1 MGLRSWNDV
10 RAELAGGDTGWEQ
23 RLAEVDDELRSEVTF
38 RTSPVSGIYTGNDPD
53 AMTALA
59 SRVHA
64 EQYSVGP
71 QEAP

>member
-1 MGLRSWNDV
+1 MGLRSWDDA

-23 RLAEVDDELRSEVTF
+23 RVAELGDEMRSEVTF
-38 RTSPVSGIYTGNDPD
+38 RASPVSGIYTGNDPD
-53 AMTALA
+53 TMTASA
-59 SRVHA
+59 NRVYA

>member
-1 MGLRSWNDV
+1 MGHRSWDDV
-10 RAELAGGDTGWEQ
+10 RTELAGGDTGWEQ

-38 RTSPVSGIYTGNDPD
+38 RTSPTSGIYTGNDPD
-53 AMTALA
+53 TMTASA
-59 SRVHA
+59 NRVRA